1 MACWPRGKVSS
12 ACGAAIASHRGSV
25 VRVLQRGLPTHGGL
39 LQWGGRAGE
48 SSLCC
53 FISPSTF

>member
-12 ACGAAIASHRGSV
+12 AYGAAIASHRGSV

-48 SSLCC
+48 SS
-53 FISPSTF
+53 